1 MKRKQK
7 ADQYISLA
15 VGVTRL
21 RDTCSYPTGNS
32 RAFLRS
38 GVEKQKPDVAQF
50 VSVFT
55 VESVILSLFQWFP

>member
-32 RAFLRS
+32 RAFLRP
-38 GVEKQKPDVAQF
+38 GAEEKKPDVAQF